1 MGAIAAM
8 WMLVARSAQRVERP
22 AEVELEPIEPGAWAR
37 EFEGPAPRLTHPAP
51 RNARVSA
58 GRFEVNAGRLPGR
71 VWAPLAAVT
80 DSAPNLL
87 AAALIARLNG

>member
-8 WMLVARSAQRVERP
+8 WMLVARSGQYVERAP
-22 AEVELEPIEPGAWAR
+22 EVELEPIEPGAWAR

-58 GRFEVNAGRLPGR
+58 GRFEVNAAVYPRGFGLRWLP
-71 VWAPLAAVT
+71 
-80 DSAPNLL
+80 
-87 AAALIARLNG
+87 